1 LVFTEIPGWQHIG
14 GEVWKDI
21 AVQNTI
27 DMVEQYRNHPS
38 IILWGVRINE
48 SKDDDEFYARTNAAA
63 HKLDPTRQTGGVRSM
78 KADRKTNI
86 QEDVM
91 TYNDFVHSGENE
103 GCLPK
108 HKVTN
113 DMSKAYMVTEYCGHM
128 FPTKSYDCEDH
139 RTEQM
144 VRHAN
149 VINAVAGESDIA
161 GSFGWCMFD
170 YNTHKDFGSG
180 DRICYHGVMDMFRNP
195 KTAAYLYSAQARPK
209 RPEDTVLEVSSSLD
223 IGEHPAGLRGDCYI
237 ISNADSVRMY
247 RNDRLLKEYFPQDS
261 EWKFLRHGPIFI
273 DDFIGDQLKEGEG
286 YGEQQAALTKQCLN
300 LYAKNGGKLD
310 AQAGALAAG
319 LMAVYH
325 MTMAD
330 AVRLYG
336 KYIGDWGAA
345 SREYRFEAIKDGK
358 VVKTLVKGALK
369 EVRLQAETDRDV
381 LIEDQ
386 TYDCCEIRIKAV
398 DQNGNVLPYFQEP
411 VSVSC
416 EGPVEIIG
424 PSLVTLRGGM
434 AGVYVKTA
442 GKAGKAVV
450 RLECA
455 GTEAKEIELDVM
467 V

>member
-1 LVFTEIPGWQHIG
+1 
-14 GEVWKDI
+14 
-21 AVQNTI
+21 
-27 DMVEQYRNHPS
+27 MVAQYRNHPS

-48 SKDDDEFYARTNAAA
+48 SADDDPFYALTNAEA
-63 HKLDPTRQTGGVRSM
+63 HRLDPTRQTGGVRSM
-78 KADRKTNI
+78 RADRKTNI

-113 DMSKAYMVTEYCGHM
+113 DMSKPYMVTEYCGHM
-128 FPTKSYDCEDH
+128 FPTKSFDCEDH

-149 VINAVAGESDIA
+149 VINAIAGENDIA

-195 KTAAYLYSAQARPK
+195 KTAAYLYSSQSRAK
-209 RPEDTVLEVSSSLD
+209 RPEETVLEVSSSLD

-237 ISNADSVRMY
+237 ITNADSVRMY
-247 RNDRLLKEYFPQDS
+247 RNDKLLKEYFPHDS
-261 EWKFLRHGPIFI
+261 RWKFLRHGPIYI
-273 DDFIGDQLKEGEG
+273 DDFIGNSLAEEEG
-286 YGEQQAALTKQCLN
+286 YSEQQATLVKQCLN
-300 LYAKNGGKLD
+300 LYAGNGGKLD

-330 AVRLYG
+330 ATRLYG
-336 KYIGDWGAA
+336 KYIGDWGGA
-345 SREYRFEAIKDGK
+345 SREYRFEAVKDGK
-358 VVKTLVKGALK
+358 VVKTLVKGPLK
-369 EVRLQAETDRDV
+369 EVKLNAEADRKV

-386 TYDCCEIRIKAV
+386 TYDCGEIRIKAE
-398 DQNGNVLPYFQEP
+398 DQNGNVLPYFQEA
-411 VSVSC
+411 VIASC

-424 PSLVTLRGGM
+424 PSVIPLRGGR
-434 AGVYVKTA
+434 AGVYVRTA
-442 GKAGKAVV
+442 GEPGEAVV

-455 GTEAKEIELDVM
+455 GTERKEIHFTVM